1 MKIYV
6 DRNHC
11 PFCQSYCDRHVARLI
26 RFPEHE
32 DRPCI
37 TAIEDDGRPE
47 LTLVVDSGAGSFT
60 LTLDERTREIAGLEG
75 LSTFLP

>member
-1 MKIYV
+1 MKIYI

-11 PFCQSYCDRHVARLI
+11 PLCQTYCDRHVAKLL

-37 TAIEDDGRPE
+37 TAIEDDGQPG
-47 LTLVVDSGAGSFT
+47 LILVVDNGAGPIT
-60 LTLDERTREIAGLEG
+60 LALSPEDREVAALEG
-75 LSTFLP
+75 LSTFLN